1 MSQYLDEEVVALQFD
16 NAHFEKNANQSIN
29 TLDRLKSSLN
39 FDNNAKGLDEVA
51 EAGKKLNFDG
61 ANKSVGLLHSK
72 FSALEIAGVTALAN
86 ISNKATNMAENL
98 IKSMTGINMITSGW
112 TKFQNMTRNVGTLVG
127 QGFDQDKVYKQLEKL
142 NWYTDETS
150 YDITSMVENIGKFT
164 ATGRDLDECV
174 TAMIGIANWTAKS
187 GQNASVATRAMY
199 QLSQALSAG
208 YMRLE
213 DYKSIQNLSMDTEEF
228 RQVALDTAVALGTLK
243 KVGDDTYKSLM
254 TGDAEEFTIAQ
265 FANHL
270 TKDAWF
276 TSDVMMDVYKKYSKS
291 VDQIYEY
298 TLDHADS
305 TTSEAIEALTGTVDE
320 FSLKAFEAGQ
330 EARTLSDAID
340 SVKDAA
346 STAWSNT
353 FQLIFGEYTEAKSVW
368 TNLANDLY
376 DIFVTGG
383 NVRNTWLGKLMD
395 KEYTKASDILK
406 QILDPAEKVK
416 QAFEKLTD
424 PISKSLKAFEDLD
437 TIVSKVIEGSF
448 GNGIE
453 RYNKLFVEGYN
464 YYKVQN
470 KVNETLHDSFRYTN
484 DIIEAEDKRLGS
496 ISTTSDVTAELAVG
510 NKELIKSLK
519 DLTDEE
525 MKSQGYTDAQIQAI
539 QELRDEA
546 SKLGM
551 SFDDLIDNAENMNGR
566 WFLLDSFQNII
577 EVIKQ
582 LVDTA
587 RKAWND
593 VFPDDRRV
601 EFLYSLITGFH
612 KFTEQLKLSEEDAD
626 SLGDVLRGV
635 FTIIRIGIEFIG
647 KILSLINPLMTVLK
661 PVKSVV
667 LDIFGA
673 LGRVLTIIGK
683 LADEVD
689 LVTLAAKDS
698 ISSLKTAFKGT
709 KLGTKLTNLTTSL
722 KDIRTLLKGMFQTL
736 TGGIDGEINMEWV
749 DKLSSNVS
757 EKAVSAFKSLG
768 DTIETCKNKLS
779 EFFKA
784 VKDSKPMD
792 AFLEGLREIAK
803 VAEKAWDKIEGFA
816 KSLDFSKI
824 NFKANNG
831 IGSQLLD
838 IMESAVAGGLLGALI
853 DMAKTLKQLDK
864 LTVHG
869 AFVGVLDGLRGAL
882 KGYQNELNAKALE
895 RIGVAVILITV
906 ALIGLS
912 TIDERKL
919 ENATASLVA
928 MGAILIGFLSVLS
941 MFEEAAARKL
951 NAKMFEDAANNVTE
965 GIKNATEKLA
975 GIPGRFI
982 DVLSNFG
989 KDLGTAVKRIA
1000 TGVVLV
1006 DMAIAIGVITAALIA
1021 LAKQIEQSPEAMETA
1036 SYYMAGLLASI
1047 EIFTI
1052 TLSRIKTADIA
1063 KVGTVLIA
1071 FATALG
1077 LMVTAMVTLSKA
1089 MVDDEGNDV
1098 SERLLWAAG
1107 IVAVFFG
1114 GVVTMVGILA
1124 KAENVTVKM
1133 EGMAAMF
1140 IGMSVAVLIL
1150 AEALKAFVKLAD
1162 SENFDKGLTG
1172 MITILSV
1179 VGIIGMLLGGI
1190 EFGPFKIGCKSL
1202 KGVGIAFIEMS
1213 ASMLLFA
1220 KAVEK
1225 FGSFN
1230 DTVMTKGVIA
1240 IGLLMAAVAAVSNY
1254 SNGGNAMLL
1263 GGSMILLAAGMTA
1276 LIAPITIIGSL
1287 PLATIA
1293 KGVGAILVTFA
1304 GFAVIGAILAP
1315 AAISIK
1321 NFGIGLLAFGVGL
1334 NLIVT
1339 AMTAASV
1346 GIGALALAVAAATP
1360 AIMLALKG
1368 IIAGFTEL
1376 IPLMVTQFMAI
1387 VVGVLEGIDRRID
1400 TITSLVIDI
1409 VIKVL
1414 DALIPRA
1421 GELTGKFL
1429 EFVCGVINAL
1439 ADKVPDIGGAV
1450 LNLVEAIFGWV
1461 FEAIGMIIGDIG
1473 EGMSGGFPV
1482 IGENMSKFM
1491 GNAQGFFDGIKALD
1505 NSTLTGAKM
1514 LVDIVAALAGDV
1526 ILNAITSLLT
1536 LGLGYKSLG
1545 EQLCAFAPY
1554 LVDFGQ
1560 IVSALDESQLSKMS
1574 IAARAAKI
1582 LAEMAQNV
1590 PMFNSKIGTFGDQLE
1605 PLALDIVKFS
1615 QAAAGINE
1623 TSIDI
1628 GVSAAKKLIEMA
1640 NLVPKSGGL
1649 WDWLTGNNDM
1659 DQFGAQLEKLGSA
1672 IVAFNGTFSGEDLD
1686 LSGLD
1691 TGIAATEKVIA
1702 MANEIPTTGGLQSL
1716 LDDKTMNTFGF
1727 NLEQLGASIVAFS
1740 ENVAKISEDDLTN
1753 AKSTLAAVGDMMVDM
1768 SGVNYDQIASFGE
1781 ALEDA
1786 AKKGIN
1792 RFINAFVDKYDSVEN
1807 LGKTF
1812 MSKLIYGLKD
1822 SSKLAT
1828 MEQYA
1833 KSLNSKTATAFRSG
1847 TNPEDAGKN
1856 FGQGL
1861 INGINSKEWD
1871 VYWAGYNLGQKAYQG
1886 EMDGQKSHSPSKLSE
1901 KAGDYFGQ
1909 GYIIGLDKA
1918 GDDVYKAG
1926 YRLGETSVAALRD
1939 PLNNIRTALQNE
1951 LDADPVIRPVLDLS
1965 DIKSQS
1971 SYLSSMLSG
1980 GTINA
1985 GVAGSVVR
1993 GAGFRNR
2000 DTSSDILS
2008 AIQRLG
2014 NNDGVGNTY
2023 QINGITYNDD
2033 NAVAEAILTIVRAA
2047 NVERRA

>member
-112 TKFQNMTRNVGTLVG
+112 NKFGEITKNVGTLVS
-127 QGFDQDKVYKQLEKL
+127 QGFAESDVYDKMKL
-142 NWYTDETS
+142 LSFYADETS
-150 YDITSMVENIGKFT
+150 YSLNDMVSNIGKFT
-164 ATGRDLDECV
+164 AAGNDLDKSAIA
-174 TAMIGIANWTAKS
+174 TIGIANWAAKS
-187 GQNASVATRAMY
+187 GQNARTAAFAFT
-199 QLSQALSAG
+199 QLSQAIGRAMNAQDWSSVATAH
-208 YMRLE
+208 
-213 DYKSIQNLSMDTEEF
+213 MDTEEF
-228 RQVALDTAVALGTLK
+228 KKLVMETAAELGTLK
-243 KVGDDTYKSLM
+243 KVGVDTYEAL
-254 TGDAEEFTIAQ
+254 
-265 FANHL
+265 
-270 TKDAWF
+270 
-276 TSDVMMDVYKKYSKS
+276 
-291 VDQIYEY
+291 
-298 TLDHADS
+298 
-305 TTSEAIEALTGTVDE
+305 TSEAKNKTLVTLATFRDTLAQDWFTPEVQLATYEKYGRAVSDIFQYVEETGDTCSEAIANLTGKVDE
-320 FSLKAFEAGQ
+320 FSLKAFAAGQ
-330 EARTLSDAID
+330 EARTMGDAID
-340 SVKDAA
+340 SVKEGV
-346 STAWSNT
+346 SSAWAQT
-353 FQLIFGEYTEAKSVW
+353 FQLIFGEYTEAKTLW
-368 TNLANDLY
+368 TDLSNDLY
-376 DIFVTGG
+376 DIFVEGV
-383 NVRNTWLGKLMD
+383 NIRNTWLGKLMD
-395 KEYTKASDILK
+395 KEYTKASEILK

-484 DIIEAEDKRLGS
+484 EIIEAEDKRLGS

-525 MKSQGYTDAQIQAI
+525 MKSQGYTDDQIKAI
-539 QELRDEA
+539 QDLRDEA

-577 EVIKQ
+577 EAIKQ

-612 KFTEQLKLSEEDAD
+612 KFTEQLKLSEEDAY

-736 TGGIDGEINMEWV
+736 TGGIDGKINMEWV

-768 DTIETCKNKLS
+768 NTIETCKNKLS
-779 EFFKA
+779 EFFKSI
-784 VKDSKPMD
+784 KDSKPLD
-792 AFLEGLREIAK
+792 ALINGLKEIAN
-803 VAEKAWDKIEGFA
+803 VADKAWNKISGLF
-816 KSLDFSKI
+816 KSLDLSKLGS
-824 NFKANNG
+824 NASGG
-831 IGSQLLD
+831 IGNRLLD
-838 IMESAVAGGLLGALI
+838 ITESAVAGGTLGVLI
-853 DMAKTLKQLDK
+853 DLLKTLKHADK
-864 LTVHG
+864 FTIKG
-869 AFVGVLDGLRGAL
+869 SFISVLDGVRGAL
-882 KGYQNELNAKALE
+882 KGYQNDLNAKALE
-895 RIGVAVILITV
+895 RIGVALVLVTL

-912 TIDERKL
+912 SIDEHQL
-919 ENATASLVA
+919 ENATASLMVV
-928 MGAILIGFLSVLS
+928 GLVLIGFMAVLS
-941 MFEEAAARKL
+941 KFEEAAARKL
-951 NAKMFEDAANNVTE
+951 NAKMFEEAANKVAE
-965 GIKNATEKLA
+965 GIKNGTEKLA
-975 GIPGRFI
+975 SIPGKFI

-989 KDLGTAVKRIA
+989 KDLGTAVKRLA

-1021 LAKQIEQSPEAMETA
+1021 LAKQIEKSPEAMETA

-1089 MVDDEGNDV
+1089 MVDDEGNDI

-1140 IGMSVAVLIL
+1140 IGMSIAVLIL

-1162 SENFDKGLTG
+1162 SGNFDKGLTG

-1202 KGVGIAFIEMS
+1202 KGVGMAFIEMS

-1230 DTVMTKGVIA
+1230 DTVMTKGVIS

-1293 KGVGAILVTFA
+1293 KGIGAILAAFA
-1304 GFAVIGAILAP
+1304 GFAIIGAILAP
-1315 AAISIK
+1315 ASLAIK
-1321 NFGIGLLAFGVGL
+1321 NFGIGLLAFGVGID
-1334 NLIVT
+1334 LIVAGIAALSAT
-1339 AMTAASV
+1339 LGGLGLIIAASAP
-1346 GIGALALAVAAATP
+1346 GIVL
-1360 AIMLALKG
+1360 G
-1368 IIAGFTEL
+1368 IK
-1376 IPLMVTQFMAI
+1376 AI
-1387 VVGVLEGIDRRID
+1387 VWAIVEIAPWLADQLMIVLVDALEAIDKKIFELTD
-1400 TITSLVIDI
+1400 LLVDI
-1409 VIKVL
+1409 CIKLL

-1421 GELTGKFL
+1421 AELTEKLVVLICEMINGLSNSLPEIGDALVYFL
-1429 EFVCGVINAL
+1429 DQLFGWLFKALGEAVGEIAAGTTAFLPGIGSDLSEFMENSDTFFNGVKKLDQSTLDGTATL
-1439 ADKVPDIGGAV
+1439 ADVITKLSEAVISGA
-1450 LNLVEAIFGWV
+1450 F
-1461 FEAIGMIIGDIG
+1461 
-1473 EGMSGGFPV
+1473 S
-1482 IGENMSKFM
+1482 
-1491 GNAQGFFDGIKALD
+1491 
-1505 NSTLTGAKM
+1505 
-1514 LVDIVAALAGDV
+1514 
-1526 ILNAITSLLT
+1526 SLLT
-1536 LGLGYKSLG
+1536 IGLGWKSLG

-1554 LVDFGQ
+1554 LVDFGKT
-1560 IVSALDESQLSKMS
+1560 VSSLDEDQVTKMG
-1574 IAARAAKI
+1574 IASRAAKT
-1582 LAEMAQNV
+1582 LAELAKNI
-1590 PMFNSKIGTFGDQLE
+1590 PMSSTNIGSFGDQLE
-1605 PLALDIVKFS
+1605 PLAQDIVKFS
-1615 QAAAGINE
+1615 NAIVDVNM
-1623 TSIDI
+1623 TNIDTGCTALQKI
-1628 GVSAAKKLIEMA
+1628 IDVAS
-1640 NLVPKSGGL
+1640 LVPNSGGL
-1649 WDWLTGNNDM
+1649 WGWLCGNNDM
-1659 DQFGAQLEKLGSA
+1659 DTFGAQLEKLGNS
-1672 IVAFNGTFSGEDLD
+1672 IVGFSTTFAGNDI
-1686 LSGLD
+1686 SGLD
-1691 TGIAATEKVIA
+1691 AGIAATEKVIDL
-1702 MANEIPTTGGLQSL
+1702 ANKVPITDGMSTWF
-1716 LDDKTMNTFGF
+1716 DDNTMSALGY
-1727 NLEQLGASIVAFS
+1727 NLELLGNHIVAFS
-1740 ENVAKISEDDLTN
+1740 ESMSGINDGDLDN
-1753 AKSTLAAVGDMMVDM
+1753 AKNTINTITRMLAEMALVDF
-1768 SGVNYDQIASFGE
+1768 NQIASFGE

-1786 AKKGIN
+1786 AKKGIS

-1871 VYWAGYNLGQKAYQG
+1871 VYWAGYNLGQMAYKG
-1886 EMDGQKSHSPSKLSE
+1886 EMAGQKSHSPSKLSE

-2033 NAVAEAILTIVRAA
+2033 AAVAEAILTIVRAA